1 MERKTLGYKSVS
13 GYHLTLRYFFLNMT
27 LEVKGLHHF
36 TAMAGDPTENAK
48 FYVNKLGMRMVK
60 KTVNH
65 DAPEM
70 YHLFYGDKKGTPG
83 SGITFFPGMSNQEGK
98 TGAGMITEL
107 GLRIPEN
114 SLDYWKNRL
123 EEKNVEFQQ
132 DEWREKQT
140 ITFED
145 PDGLSLR
152 LVPHQKSDYIPWESS
167 QVPGENQIRGMHH
180 VTLSVHRSDDMA
192 PVLEE
197 MGLEEGQEHENR
209 YFNAEDG
216 SGVEVRETSERGRMG
231 KGSVHHI
238 AFKAG
243 ETQEEIEKWR
253 DKLIKLGMRP
263 SPAISRKYFTSTYAR
278 TPAGILFEFSSMGPG
293 YTADESVEELGKNFV
308 LPENLQD
315 RREQIEKVLPEFNE
329 EEINQ

>member
-1 MERKTLGYKSVS
+1 
-13 GYHLTLRYFFLNMT
+13 MT
-27 LEVKGLHHF
+27 LKVKGLHHF
-36 TAMAGDPTENAK
+36 TAIAGNPTENAK
-48 FYVNKLGMRMVK
+48 FYVNKLGLRMVK

-83 SGITFFPGMSNQEGK
+83 SGITFFPGMANQQGQP
-98 TGAGMITEL
+98 GAGMITEL
-107 GLRIPEN
+107 GLRVPER
-114 SLDYWKNRL
+114 SLEYWKKHL
-123 EEKNVEFQQ
+123 EDEEIDYEKEV
-132 DEWREKQT
+132 WRGT
-140 ITFED
+140 STLGFSD

-152 LVPHQKSDYIPWESS
+152 LVPVEADDNYASWEDSTVPEKS
-167 QVPGENQIRGMHH
+167 QIRGMNH
-180 VTLSVHRSDDMA
+180 VRLSVQRSSGIE
-192 PVLEE
+192 PVIRH
-197 MGLEEGQEHENR
+197 MGLEAADDDYENIF
-209 YFNAEDG
+209 YDAEDG
-216 SGVEVRETSERGRMG
+216 SCVEIEETTQRGRMG

-243 ETQEEIEKWR
+243 ETDEEIEQWR
-253 DKLIKLGMRP
+253 DKLMKIGMRP

-293 YTADESVEELGKNFV
+293 YTADESVEELGSNFV

-315 RREQIEKVLPEFNE
+315 QREEIIENLPEFRE